1 MDGAIQSF
9 LSGIPFLLTHF
20 GVTIV
25 MLVVGAFIYIKIT
38 SHDEMALIRDGNNAA
53 AVSLSGAIL
62 GLAIPLAF
70 CMANS
75 VNVYDIVIWGLVT
88 LVIQLVTFWIIDL
101 WLRDLSRKI
110 EDGQVGTA
118 ILLASVKLAVASI
131 NAAAISGKKLF
142 FGTNF

>member
-110 EDGQVGTA
+110 EDAQVGTA

-131 NAAAISGKKLF
+131 NAAAISG
-142 FGTNF
+142 

>member
-38 SHDEMALIRDGNNAA
+38 SHNEMALIRDGNNAA

-62 GLAIPLAF
+62 GLSIPLAF

-131 NAAAISGKKLF
+131 NAAAISG
-142 FGTNF
+142 

>member
-38 SHDEMALIRDGNNAA
+38 SHDEIALIRDGNNAA

-62 GLAIPLAF
+62 GLSIPLAF

-131 NAAAISGKKLF
+131 NAAAISG
-142 FGTNF
+142 

>member
-62 GLAIPLAF
+62 GLSIPLAF

-110 EDGQVGTA
+110 EDGQIGTA

-131 NAAAISGKKLF
+131 NAAAISG
-142 FGTNF
+142 

>member
-1 MDGAIQSF
+1 MDLRMDGAIQSF

-118 ILLASVKLAVASI
+118 ILLVSVKLAVASI
-131 NAAAISGKKLF
+131 NAAAISG
-142 FGTNF
+142 

>member
-1 MDGAIQSF
+1 MDLKMDGAIQSF

-38 SHDEMALIRDGNNAA
+38 SHDEMALIREGNNAA

-62 GLAIPLAF
+62 GLAVPLAF

-110 EDGQVGTA
+110 EEGQVGTA

-131 NAAAISGKKLF
+131 NAAAISG
-142 FGTNF
+142 

>member
-118 ILLASVKLAVASI
+118 ILLVSVKLAVASI
-131 NAAAISGKKLF
+131 NAAAISG
-142 FGTNF
+142 

>member
-62 GLAIPLAF
+62 GLSIPLAF

-131 NAAAISGKKLF
+131 NAAAISG
-142 FGTNF
+142 

>member
-9 LSGIPFLLTHF
+9 LSGIPFLLIHF

-25 MLVVGAFIYIKIT
+25 MLVFGAFIYIKIT

-131 NAAAISGKKLF
+131 NAAAISG
-142 FGTNF
+142 

>member
-25 MLVVGAFIYIKIT
+25 MLVVGAFIYVKIT

-131 NAAAISGKKLF
+131 NAAAISG
-142 FGTNF
+142 

>member
-131 NAAAISGKKLF
+131 NAAAG
-142 FGTNF
+142 

>member
-25 MLVVGAFIYIKIT
+25 MLVFGAFIYIKIT

-62 GLAIPLAF
+62 GLSIPLAF

-131 NAAAISGKKLF
+131 NAAAISG
-142 FGTNF
+142 

>member
-9 LSGIPFLLTHF
+9 FSGIPFLLTHF

-131 NAAAISGKKLF
+131 NAAAISG
-142 FGTNF
+142 

>member
-9 LSGIPFLLTHF
+9 LSGIQFLLTNF
-20 GVTIV
+20 GVTIL
-25 MLVVGAFIYIKIT
+25 MLVVGEFIYIKIT

-131 NAAAISGKKLF
+131 NAAAISG
-142 FGTNF
+142 

>member
-88 LVIQLVTFWIIDL
+88 LVIQLATFWIIDL

-131 NAAAISGKKLF
+131 NAAAISG
-142 FGTNF
+142 

>member
-9 LSGIPFLLTHF
+9 LSGIPFLLTPF

-25 MLVVGAFIYIKIT
+25 MLVVGALIYIKIT

-131 NAAAISGKKLF
+131 NAAAISG
-142 FGTNF
+142 